1 MNLQLESES
10 TPEIPCITASR
21 SALMSGL
28 AAHAILFAAILAVQV
43 GMLAQAVT
51 PHAAAAVQVL

>member
-1 MNLQLESES
+1 MNLQLDSES
-10 TPEIPCITASR
+10 TPPCITASR

-28 AAHAILFAAILAVQV
+28 AAHAVLFAAILAVQV